1 MADGNVFA
9 MLGEDD
15 GGDVAAIAAK
25 LPAKCES
32 SGKRGGVR

>member
-1 MADGNVFA
+1 MATDGNVFA

-25 LPAKCES
+25 LPKGE
-32 SGKRGGVR
+32 